1 MTVPFAIFLV
11 AGGVQIGAEIVC
23 HVIGMWTNC

>member
-1 MTVPFAIFLV
+1 MTIPFAIFLV

-23 HVIGMWTNC
+23 HVIGM